1 MPENREE
8 FIRELLNHIDPD
20 LDYNSWLSV
29 GMAIKDEGLDI
40 SVWDEW
46 SRKGRKYKPGCCEA
60 HWDTFKGS
68 GITGASITHLAKEG
82 GWTPQSRDA
91 GGWEPISMEDAVQMG
106 EWVPRK
112 DPLKPMMEDPAQQMI
127 KFLQTAFRDGDQV
140 NICASSKFD
149 ETRGKWVPANRGFT
163 YTREYILKTIRSGGI
178 DSLIGERTRDA
189 GVWVR
194 CNPMDGKGVKNEN
207 VTSFRHVL
215 VESDSVSLERQIEV
229 FKELELP
236 IATLTTSGSKSV
248 HALVKIDAPDLDT
261 YKRRVKAVFKACRD
275 SGLEIDEQNK
285 NPARLCRLAGVER
298 GDNQQTLL
306 AVNIGQPSF
315 EDWEEN
321 LQIDALPEF
330 DSLSDWFD
338 NPPEL
343 PPETIRGILRKGE
356 KLVLTGPSKAGKSFA
371 LIQLAIACATGGWW
385 LGRIKCEPQRVVY
398 INFELTKENAAHR
411 IIDTWNAVRSGREGI
426 QNLSVWNLRGQ
437 VISAKAV
444 VDTIIKRHKAAAN
457 PADLY
462 IFDPIYK
469 LNMGDENAAKDTN
482 ELMREFDR
490 LCTQTGANMAY
501 AHHHAKGSQFG
512 KRALDRGSGSGVIG
526 RDADA
531 AIDLDFLWVPEKIR
545 RDKAAYY
552 RDDGWMKAT
561 ALRVEMTLR
570 NFESKPPFNVWF
582 RYPRHEY
589 DGDKQFQAL
598 KGDAEKD
605 SFDKAED
612 GKEAKKEATDKLIED
627 TLEALLAES
636 KAVRMGEMEAR
647 TGLQR
652 KRIKRFIDEN
662 DKYDRNARGELFRK
676 STGTPDESE
685 KCA

>member
-8 FIRELLNHIDPD
+8 FIRELLTFIDPD
-20 LDYNSWLSV
+20 LDYDSWLAV
-29 GMAIKDEGLDI
+29 GMAIKDEGLEID
-40 SVWDEW
+40 VWDEW
-46 SRKGRKYKPGCCEA
+46 SRKGRKYKPNCCEA

-82 GWTPQSRDA
+82 GWAPKPRDDA
-91 GGWEPISMEDAVQMG
+91 GFEPISMDEPVQPG
-106 EWVPRK
+106 EWVPRR
-112 DPLKPMMEDPAQQMI
+112 DPLKPLTDDPAQQMI
-127 KFLQTAFRDGDQV
+127 RFLQTAFQDGDQV
-140 NICASSKFD
+140 NIVAASKFD

-163 YTREYILKTIRSGGI
+163 YRLDYILKTLKTGGI
-178 DSLIGERTRDA
+178 DSLIGERSREA

-194 CNPMDGKGVKNEN
+194 CNPMDGQGVKNEN
-207 VTSFRHVL
+207 VTDFRHVL
-215 VESDSVSLERQIEV
+215 VESDSVDLERQIEV
-229 FKELELP
+229 FRELELP
-236 IATLTTSGSKSV
+236 ITTLTTSGSKSV
-248 HALVKIDAPDLDT
+248 HALVKINAPDLDT
-261 YKRRVKAVFKACRD
+261 YRRRVQAVFKACRD
-275 SGLEIDEQNK
+275 SGLDIDEQNK

-298 GDNQQTLL
+298 GDKLQSLL
-306 AVNIGQPSF
+306 AVDIGCRSF
-315 EDWEEN
+315 EEWEEN

-385 LGRIKCEPQRVVY
+385 MGRIKCEPQRVVY
-398 INFELTKENAAHR
+398 INFELTKANAANR
-411 IIDTWNAVRSGREGI
+411 IIDTWKAVRSGREGI
-426 QNLSVWNLRGQ
+426 RNLSVWNLRGQ
-437 VISAKAV
+437 VVSAKTI
-444 VDTIIKRHKAAAN
+444 VDTIIRRHKASAN

-469 LNMGDENAAKDTN
+469 LNLGDENAAKDTN

-545 RDKAAYY
+545 REKVAYY
-552 RDDGWMKAT
+552 RDDSWMKAT

-582 RYPRHEY
+582 RYPKHEY
-589 DGDKQFQAL
+589 DGDKEFQAL
-598 KGDAEKD
+598 RGEAEKD
-605 SFDKAED
+605 NFARAED
-612 GKEAKKEATDKLIED
+612 GKQKKKEETDSRIKAALDAAIEANEFAQIGD
-627 TLEALLAES
+627 IEGS
-636 KAVRMGEMEAR
+636 
-647 TGLQR
+647 TGLSR
-652 KRIKRFIDEN
+652 KRIRQYLDTSKEYEK
-662 DKYDRNARGELFRK
+662 DKNGKIQRVGLSGK
-676 STGTPDESE
+676 SQSQVDD
-685 KCA
+685 

>member
-306 AVNIGQPSF
+306 AVNIGHPSF